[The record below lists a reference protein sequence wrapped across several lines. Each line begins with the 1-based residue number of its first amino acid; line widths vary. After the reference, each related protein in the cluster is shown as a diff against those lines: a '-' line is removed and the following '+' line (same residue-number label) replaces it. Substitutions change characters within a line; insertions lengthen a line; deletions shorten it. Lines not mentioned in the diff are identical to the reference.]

1 VPDRNPAAADERGVV
16 AVEFAL
22 VLPLLVTLVFGI
34 VQFGLALNT
43 KLTLTHAAREGAR
56 AAVVGSDVKTAVKD
70 AATGI
75 GLKTSDIDV
84 VECDEDEVGEQAE
97 VEASTEY
104 ELSIPFTE
112 LGDITLSSKAVMRC
126 P

>member
-1 VPDRNPAAADERGVV
+1 MLTRNRPVADEGGVV

-56 AAVVGSDVKTAVKD
+56 AAVVGSNATTAVKD
-70 AATGI
+70 AATGLD
-75 GLKTSDIDV
+75 LKTSDIDV
-84 VECDEDEVGEQAE
+84 VPCDDGTVGEQAE
-97 VEASTEY
+97 VEASTEF
-104 ELSIPFTE
+104 ELSIPFME
-112 LGDITLSSKAVMRC
+112 LGDMTLSSRAVMRC